1 MRELAYHLLD
11 VFTDVPFGGNQL
23 AVFLDGTGIT
33 PEMMQR
39 IARELN
45 LSETVFV
52 LPPQDTANHFRL
64 RIFTPGAELPFAGHP
79 TIGTGFLL
87 YQQGLIPAGEAIR
100 LEEGVGVIPITVA
113 LQADGRA
120 SVTMQ
125 QPVPQ
130 FGPVFE
136 DRAAIAA
143 TLSLTDADLIPE
155 LPVQMVSSGVPF
167 LFIPVRTLDAVRRIK
182 VRLDLWEQYLKNSV
196 APSMFVFTP
205 QVEREGSTVHS
216 RMFAPNMGIA
226 EDPATGGASG
236 PLGAYLLRYGL
247 VPVEK
252 ADSIISEQ
260 GIEMGRA
267 SFIHISVSG
276 TPDHITGA
284 SISGFSQRVG
294 AGVLFVPDHL

>member
-1 MRELAYHLLD
+1 MREMAYHLLD
-11 VFTDVPFGGNQL
+11 VFTNVPFGGNQL
-23 AVFLDGTGIT
+23 AVFLDGTGIG

-52 LPPQDTANHFRL
+52 LPPQDAANHFRL
-64 RIFTPGAELPFAGHP
+64 RIFTPGTELPFAGHP

-87 YQQGLIPAGEAIR
+87 HQQGLIPAGEPIR
-100 LEEGVGVIPITVA
+100 LEEGVGAISITVA
-113 LQADGRA
+113 VQTHDAVL
-120 SVTMQ
+120 VTMQ

-130 FGPVFE
+130 FGAVFE
-136 DRAAIAA
+136 DHAAIAA

-155 LPVQMVSSGVPF
+155 LPVQVVSSGVPF

-182 VRLDLWEQYLKNSV
+182 VRLDLWEQHLKNFI

-205 QVEREGSTVHS
+205 QVEHAGSTVHS

-247 VPVEK
+247 VTVDK
-252 ADSIISEQ
+252 AQNIISEQ

-276 TPDHITGA
+276 TPDHITAA

-294 AGVLFVPDHL
+294 AGVLFVPNHT